1 MTATEMATDNH
12 QVRVSSNHR
21 RLTLADGLF
30 ACAITIS
37 VGLWGY
43 TRLWQAESGVTMP
56 IKVAD
61 EAERELYLTPGG
73 IYTATDIE
81 SNGNMTA
88 SERFVG
94 FRAEHDFSPRP
105 GDQLC
110 PITRTKAN
118 EDCAWVIAGRR
129 YTFCCPPCIDEFLEV
144 AKNRPES
151 VLPPQGY
158 TK

>member
-1 MTATEMATDNH
+1 MTGVEMVTAIKR
-12 QVRVSSNHR
+12 VRVSANDR

-43 TRLWQAESGVTMP
+43 TRLWRDESGVTMP
-56 IKVAD
+56 TKLVD
-61 EAERELYLTPGG
+61 DTERELYLTPGG
-73 IYTATDIE
+73 IYTSADIT
-81 SNGNMTA
+81 SNGNLTA

-94 FRAEHDFSPRP
+94 FRAVHDFSPRP
-105 GDQLC
+105 GDRLC

-118 EDCAWVIAGRR
+118 EECAWVIAGRR
-129 YTFCCPPCIDEFLEV
+129 YTFCCPPCIDEFLEL
-144 AKNRPES
+144 AKSRPES